1 MKTVHVFGAT
11 GSIGK
16 QTIEMIETYKE
27 AFKLG
32 AISARYNVDEV
43 INICNNHNVSMVVM
57 DQSCESKFK
66 QAHPNIQ
73 FLGLP
78 KGLTE
83 CIKRISDGVLVNAL
97 VGSVGLEPTLT
108 AIELGIDVLL
118 ANKESLVV
126 GGPLIQTALS
136 QSKARLIP
144 IDSEH
149 AAVKAC
155 LKGSCLEDVER
166 IIITASGGSLRD
178 HSIETLNDVRV
189 EDALNH
195 PNWDMGAKITI
206 DSATLMNKVFEIIEA
221 HYLFDL
227 PYKKIQAVLHKESVI
242 HAIVEFVD
250 GNRVAHL
257 GPADMRIPILSALQ
271 DETRFQFKSLF
282 DLTKIQSLN
291 FAPIDFE
298 RYPLFDLGMTVV
310 KMSHMH
316 IVTMNAANEV
326 AVEMFLNETIKFGDI
341 QTLILAALNHF
352 EHDMTVSLPAIIA
365 HDKAVR
371 KYLIN
376 RYT

>member
-16 QTIEMIETYKE
+16 QTIEIIETYPE

-32 AISARYNVDEV
+32 AISARYNVEEV
-43 INICNNHNVSMVVM
+43 IKICKTHRVLMVIM
-57 DQSCESKFK
+57 DPSCETEFK
-66 QAHPNIQ
+66 QAHPDIE

-83 CIKRISDGVLVNAL
+83 CIQSLSEGVLVNAL
-97 VGSVGLEPTLT
+97 VGSVGLESTLK
-108 AIELGIDVLL
+108 AIERGIDVLL

-126 GGPLIQTALS
+126 GGPLIQSALKHS
-136 QSKARLIP
+136 TARLIP

-155 LKGSCLEDVER
+155 LKGSRIEDVER
-166 IIITASGGSLRD
+166 IVITASGGSLRD
-178 HSIETLNDVRV
+178 HPIETLSNASI
-189 EDALNH
+189 EDALKH
-195 PNWDMGAKITI
+195 PNWVMGAKITI

-227 PYKKIQAVLHKESVI
+227 PYEKIQAVLHKESVI
-242 HAIVEFVD
+242 HAIVEFID

-271 DETRFQFKSLF
+271 GETRFQFKSLF
-282 DLTKIQSLN
+282 DLTKIQSLH
-291 FAPIDFE
+291 FAPINRE
-298 RYPLFDLGMTVV
+298 RFPLFELGMAVA

-316 IVTMNAANEV
+316 VVTLNAANEI
-326 AVEMFLNETIKFGDI
+326 AVDLFLRKAIKYGDI
-341 QTLILAALNHF
+341 ETVIVSALNHF
-352 EHDMTVSLPAIIA
+352 EHNMSVTLPAILK
-365 HDKAVR
+365 HDQAVR
-371 KYLIN
+371 DYLIN